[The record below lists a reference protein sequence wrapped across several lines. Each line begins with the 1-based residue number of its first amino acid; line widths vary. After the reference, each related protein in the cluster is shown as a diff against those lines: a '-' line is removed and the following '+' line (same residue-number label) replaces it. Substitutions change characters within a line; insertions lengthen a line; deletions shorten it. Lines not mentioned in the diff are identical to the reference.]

1 MSRHRLT
8 TIVALSVLAACCAWV
23 PAAGASSTLLSGYG
37 GPGQGNQ
44 AILGSTLIGGGG
56 SSGGSGGSA
65 TGQGTPAPPA
75 SIEAATS
82 SSAAAKGAAGGSGSH
97 PRNTN
102 TTSGKTSG
110 HGSPAASPAG
120 AETIAPIRDVHS
132 VSAPA
137 LGLGGK
143 DIALIVLAF
152 AVLALTAFVTVLLT
166 RRDGPPGGGRGAIGS
181 D

>member
-8 TIVALSVLAACCAWV
+8 TIVALFALAACGASA

-56 SSGGSGGSA
+56 SSGGSGNSGG
-65 TGQGTPAPPA
+65 GQGPATQAPPA
-75 SIEAATS
+75 SIEASS
-82 SSAAAKGAAGGSGSH
+82 SSAAAGKGAGGKGSRSGTH
-97 PRNTN
+97 
-102 TTSGKTSG
+102 TTPGRRTH
-110 HGSPAASPAG
+110 HGAATTPAG
-120 AETIAPIRDVHS
+120 SETIARVQDARS

-143 DIALIVLAF
+143 DIVLIVLAF

-166 RRDGPPGGGRGAIGS
+166 RRGDAE
-181 D
+181 

>member
-8 TIVALSVLAACCAWV
+8 TIVALSVLAACCAST

-56 SSGGSGGSA
+56 SSGGSGG
-65 TGQGTPAPPA
+65 QGAASQAAPA
-75 SIEAATS
+75 SIEATSPS
-82 SSAAAKGAAGGSGSH
+82 SSAGKGAGGASGSSSGTH
-97 PRNTN
+97 
-102 TTSGKTSG
+102 TTPGG
-110 HGSPAASPAG
+110 RVRHGAAAAPAG
-120 AETIAPIRDVHS
+120 IGTIAAVQDTRS

-166 RRDGPPGGGRGAIGS
+166 RQAAAEGSGRGAIGS

>member
-1 MSRHRLT
+1 MSRHRLI
-8 TIVALSVLAACCAWV
+8 TIVALFALAACCASA

-44 AILGSTLIGGGG
+44 AILGSTLIGGG
-56 SSGGSGGSA
+56 SSGGSGGSGG
-65 TGQGTPAPPA
+65 GQAPAAQAAPS
-75 SIEAATS
+75 SIEA
-82 SSAAAKGAAGGSGSH
+82 SSASSTAGKGTGGASGSRSAAHKAPGGPIHHGAAA
-97 PRNTN
+97 T
-102 TTSGKTSG
+102 
-110 HGSPAASPAG
+110 PAG
-120 AETIAPIRDVHS
+120 AGTIARAEDARS

-166 RRDGPPGGGRGAIGS
+166 RRPSAEGTGRGAIGS